1 MRGSGASYIA
11 LFAFI
16 FGVLFVDGLG
26 GDRVVQAVLGAATLG
41 LLGVVLRASPPN
53 ERRETWI
60 CVGFS
65 TLVELLCTQLWGLY
79 TYRLGNVPLYV
90 PPGHGLIFVCSL
102 QASRTLFVHT
112 HRRAIVTIAIA
123 FATALG
129 AWGVF
134 AHGDHRDLHGAI
146 YWPFFVAF
154 LVRSK
159 KATVWALT
167 FAVTAFIEA
176 VGVRYGTWHWSAV
189 VPGLALPSADP
200 PSLIAGGYCA
210 FAVVATWLARV
221 SRRSPLR
228 SIRSQALV
236 RCDGIDRRAQ
246 AAGPSHAAFQGE
258 SRGHVACSG
267 STDAESHLPDRDV
280 DGRGDGGM
288 QLGRLER

>member
-1 MRGSGASYIA
+1 MRTSGAGYVA

-41 LLGVVLRASPPN
+41 LLCLVLRASPAG

-60 CVGFS
+60 CVAFS
-65 TLVELLCTQLWGLY
+65 TIVEVLCTQLWGLY

-102 QASRTLFVHT
+102 QAARTPFVQT
-112 HRRAIVTIAIA
+112 HRRAIVTIAIVV
-123 FATALG
+123 ATALG

-134 AHGDHRDLHGAI
+134 AHGEHRDLHGAI

-154 LVRSK
+154 LLRSK
-159 KATVWALT
+159 KAPVWALT

-189 VPGLALPSADP
+189 VPGLRLPSADP

-210 FAVVATWLARV
+210 FAVVATWLGGLRV
-221 SRRSPLR
+221 ERVT
-228 SIRSQALV
+228 A
-236 RCDGIDRRAQ
+236 
-246 AAGPSHAAFQGE
+246 
-258 SRGHVACSG
+258 
-267 STDAESHLPDRDV
+267 DV
-280 DGRGDGGM
+280 HEKM
-288 QLGRLER
+288 FME